1 MDDFWQA
8 GLSSICRRALGDRRT
23 VDRPALGEELCAA
36 ESFCFD
42 GFGCGE
48 LAINVQFGAQ
58 PTGME
63 QATLPGRSSARRTG
77 TEDNCSGVKSFIRM
91 GRECDRKARE
101 SCSIWNR
108 VEKTGA

>member
-8 GLSSICRRALGDRRT
+8 GLSSICRRALGDRGT

-63 QATLPGRSSARRTG
+63 QATLPSRSSAWVENAIEKHGKAAPFG
-77 TEDNCSGVKSFIRM
+77 TVWKKPE
-91 GRECDRKARE
+91 RKRKI
-101 SCSIWNR
+101 CQ
-108 VEKTGA
+108 